1 MFFVD
6 DNFLLGGVMLV
17 LVMDIFFYILIMW
30 YVGNVFL
37 GEFGIFWFFYFL
49 FMVNIEIKIY
59 YFIEIINVFCLFNN
73 NVL

>member
-17 LVMDIFFYILIMW
+17 LVIDIFFYILIMW